1 MAYSE
6 IEQSTLDLDI
16 FFSDNNKLIHL
27 ASGGGILPDKL
38 TETEKYNDYI
48 SRLMPSLSTEF
59 EIEINPNLPEILN
72 LIENGLENYLS
83 SFVEIAKKG
92 FYTYDRSNIGQ
103 FHDTTFHLVAKP
115 KTDLNLNE
123 FIKEDEIFKSLK
135 VSRERIPETFDKF
148 DLNLFI

>member
-16 FFSDNNKLIHL
+16 FFTDNKKLIHL
-27 ASGGGILPDKL
+27 ASGGGILPDNL
-38 TETEKYNDYI
+38 IETDAYNDDI
-48 SRLMPSLSTEF
+48 LKLIPSLNTEF
-59 EIEINPNLPEILN
+59 EIEINPNLSEILN
-72 LIENGLENYLS
+72 LIENGLENYLAG
-83 SFVEIAKKG
+83 FIEIAKKG

-103 FHDTTFHLVAKP
+103 FNDTTFHLVAKP

-123 FIKEDEIFKSLK
+123 FIEENEIFKTLK
-135 VSRERIPETFDKF
+135 VARKHIPQTFDKF